1 MKKVREGELL
11 KRCLLGSYL
20 EKNVKEIY
28 EVVHASNYNKCFCQ
42 FPVDNYTIM
51 ILHQR
56 NANFIFTVAGK
67 DMSLELIKFV

>member
-11 KRCLLGSYL
+11 KRWLLESYL
-20 EKNVKEIY
+20 ERNVKGIY
-28 EVVHASNYNKCFCQ
+28 KVIHASNYNKCFFQ

-56 NANFIFTVAGK
+56 NANLIFTVAGK
-67 DMSLELIKFV
+67 DMSLELIKFM